1 MGDSKSWKKREE
13 KIEMKILLF
22 KGGET
27 EREVSLMTAKN
38 VSNSLKHLGHSVEE
52 IDTKSNNL
60 LSYTYKGIDLIFNAL
75 HGGIGENGCL
85 QGFLDTI
92 KIPYTGSGVM
102 ASSLAMNKIISK
114 MLFAKFD
121 INVAADKIVNIKEI
135 MEKDPM
141 SRPYVLK
148 PIEGGSSIDVVII
161 DKNFDMKKLSL
172 SESGSKFFAEKFIA
186 GREFSVAV
194 IGDEILG
201 IIEIKFN
208 ESFYNYK
215 AKYKDSKTFFNFP
228 NDMKIELKDKLEEY
242 SLKAH
247 RSLGCKGLTRA
258 DFIIPNSH
266 PIDPVLLEIN
276 TLPGLTTHSLVPK
289 IAQNKGLS
297 YDDLIA
303 KIIDEAII

>member
-1 MGDSKSWKKREE
+1 
-13 KIEMKILLF
+13 MKILLF

-60 LSYTYKGIDLIFNAL
+60 LSYTYKEIDLIFNAL

-121 INVAADKIVNIKEI
+121 INVAEDRIVNIKEI

-161 DKNFDMKKLSL
+161 DKNK
-172 SESGSKFFAEKFIA
+172 
-186 GREFSVAV
+186 
-194 IGDEILG
+194 GD
-201 IIEIKFN
+201 
-208 ESFYNYK
+208 NYK
-215 AKYKDSKTFFNFP
+215 IN
-228 NDMKIELKDKLEEY
+228 
-242 SLKAH
+242 SL
-247 RSLGCKGLTRA
+247 
-258 DFIIPNSH
+258 
-266 PIDPVLLEIN
+266 
-276 TLPGLTTHSLVPK
+276 
-289 IAQNKGLS
+289 
-297 YDDLIA
+297 
-303 KIIDEAII
+303 